1 MFQSTLLQLFLKDK
15 TTRRFA
21 YGVMFGFAFSMAV
34 ILGNIGIMDG
44 FEGTLRI
51 GLKKSTGDMT
61 IHSRFGFF
69 DFNSFLKHELELNE
83 LTNYSTLV
91 QTEGFIINGETSKG
105 VLIKGIDKESY
116 KKVTGLDVDLVA
128 GEVSLGIELGKY
140 LGVSSG
146 DFIVLA
152 LANGN
157 DQVTGLPSLKRYKV
171 RSIVNHGIYQRDL
184 RTLYILKNEL
194 QKDLNVENR
203 VNLVAVSMSDS
214 SEEFLSDPVEY
225 SRKIEDKLLDL
236 KSKVGRSYRIKPYWS
251 EFITL
256 IKAVKEEK
264 FFISIILQIIVIIS
278 IFNVIAF
285 VVYLN
290 EKRSRE
296 LFLFKALGMSQKKIR
311 NGWLYLMSLIWIGSC
326 FISFGMVHM
335 FNLGLKHLPFFKLPG
350 DVYTLGELSI
360 NLDLLDYILVF
371 SISYYWLFIISWLA
385 LFFMSKKS
393 VLTGLRKEF
402 S

>member
-1 MFQSTLLQLFLKDK
+1 MC
-15 TTRRFA
+15 
-21 YGVMFGFAFSMAV
+21 GFAFSMAV

-44 FEGTLRI
+44 FEGALRV
-51 GLKKSTGDMT
+51 GLKKSTGDIT

-69 DFNSFLKHELELNE
+69 DFDSFLKHELELSE

-91 QTEGFIINGETSKG
+91 QTEGFIIKDETSKG
-105 VLIKGIDKESY
+105 VLIKGITPKSY
-116 KKVTGLDVDLVA
+116 EKVTGLKVEISE
-128 GEVSLGIELGKY
+128 GEVSLGIELAKF
-140 LGVSSG
+140 LNVSI
-146 DFIVLA
+146 DDYIVLA

-157 DQVTGLPSLKRYKV
+157 EQVTGLPSLKRYKV
-171 RSIVNHGIYQRDL
+171 TGIVNHGIYQRDL
-184 RTLYILKNEL
+184 RTLYVAKSEL
-194 QKDLNVENR
+194 QAELNVDNR
-203 VNLVAVSMSDS
+203 VNLVAVSKSDDAV
-214 SEEFLSDPVEY
+214 EFLSNPVEY
-225 SRKIEDKLLDL
+225 SREIEVILDELKGKL
-236 KSKVGRSYRIKPYWS
+236 GRSYRVKPYWS

-278 IFNVIAF
+278 IFNVLAF
-285 VVYLN
+285 VVFLN

-296 LFLFKALGMSQKKIR
+296 LFLFRALGMSKKALR
-311 NGWLYLMSLIWIGSC
+311 NGWLYLMTLIWFGSC
-326 FISFGMVHM
+326 FLSFFMVHL
-335 FNLGLKHLPFFKLPG
+335 FNYGLKNLPFFKLPG

-360 NLDLLDYILVF
+360 KLDLLDYILVF

-385 LFFMSKKS
+385 LFFMGKKS

>member
-1 MFQSTLLQLFLKDK
+1 
-15 TTRRFA
+15 
-21 YGVMFGFAFSMAV
+21 MFGFAFSMSV

-44 FEGTLRI
+44 FEGALRV

-69 DFNSFLKHELELNE
+69 DFKSFLKHELELNE
-83 LTNYSTLV
+83 ISNYSTLV
-91 QTEGFIINGETSKG
+91 QTEGFIINDETSKG
-105 VLIKGIDKESY
+105 VLIKGIDRESY
-116 KKVTGLDVDLVA
+116 KKVTGLDVDLLV
-128 GEVSLGIELGKY
+128 GEVSLGFELANY
-140 LGVSSG
+140 LNVSIG
-146 DFIVLA
+146 DYIVLA

-157 DQVTGLPSLKRYKV
+157 NQVTGLPSLKRYKV

-184 RTLYILKNEL
+184 RSLYILKSEL
-194 QKDLNVENR
+194 QKDLNVEDR
-203 VNLVAVSMSDS
+203 VNLVAVSMSDNS
-214 SEEFLSDPVEY
+214 DDFIDDPVGY
-225 SRKIEDKLLDL
+225 SRDIEKKLDEL
-236 KSKVGRSYRIKPYWS
+236 KSKLGRSYRVKPYWS

-278 IFNVIAF
+278 IFNVLAF
-285 VVYLN
+285 VVFLN

-296 LFLFKALGMSQKKIR
+296 LFLFKALGMSQKNIR
-311 NGWLYLMSLIWIGSC
+311 NGWLYLMSLIWVGSC
-326 FISFGMVHM
+326 ILSFGMVHL

-360 NLDLLDYILVF
+360 NLDLLDYVLVF
-371 SISYYWLFIISWLA
+371 CVSYYWLFVISWLA
-385 LFFMSKKS
+385 LYFMSKKS